1 MTQTRSEASVEP
13 PPLPPGATCVGLIPA
28 RAGSKRV
35 PGKNVRI
42 LGGHPLIAYA
52 VTSALDSGV
61 LDGVIASTDSLEIA
75 ELAQAVGAEVPFL
88 RPAEMAGDRSPDI
101 EWIRHLLATLEGQGR
116 AWDCYA
122 ILRPTSPFRRP
133 ETIRRAWAAFRADGR
148 ADSLR
153 AVQPSREHPAK
164 QWIVEGSRMRPVMAN
179 PDPAAT
185 PWHSMAYQALPS
197 VYVQNASL
205 EIARTAA
212 PLRMG
217 TISGTVIMPFL
228 TEGLEGFDIN
238 GPDDWLLAEHHARE
252 RPELLPAVR
261 GRS

>member
-1 MTQTRSEASVEP
+1 M
-13 PPLPPGATCVGLIPA
+13 
-28 RAGSKRV
+28 
-35 PGKNVRI
+35 PGKNARI

-52 VTSALDSGV
+52 VASALDSGV
-61 LDGVIASTDSLEIA
+61 LDGVIASTDAPEIA
-75 ELAQAVGAEVPFL
+75 EIAQAFGAEVPFL

-101 EWIRHLLATLEGQGR
+101 EWIRHLLATLEGEGR
-116 AWDCYA
+116 AWDCFA

-164 QWIVEGSRMRPVMAN
+164 QWLIEGPRMRPVMSN
-179 PDPAAT
+179 PDPAET
-185 PWHSMAYQALPS
+185 PWHSMPYQALPP

-205 EIARTAA
+205 EIARTVA
-212 PLRMG
+212 PLRRG
-217 TISGTVIMPFL
+217 TIAGTVIMPFL

-252 RPELLPAVR
+252 HPELLPAVR

>member
-1 MTQTRSEASVEP
+1 MTRIRSEASVEP
-13 PPLPPGATCVGLIPA
+13 SPLPRGATCVGLIPA

-35 PGKNVRI
+35 PGKNGRI

-61 LDGVIASTDSLEIA
+61 LDGVIASTDSPEIA
-75 ELAQAVGAEVPFL
+75 ELAQVVGAEVPFL

-164 QWIVEGSRMRPVMAN
+164 QWIVEGSRMRPVMSN
-179 PDPAAT
+179 PDPAVTA
-185 PWHSMAYQALPS
+185 WHSMPYQALPP

-217 TISGTVIMPFL
+217 SISGTVIMPFL

-252 RPELLPAVR
+252 HPELLSAVR

>member
-1 MTQTRSEASVEP
+1 MTPTRSDASVEP
-13 PPLPPGATCVGLIPA
+13 SPLPPGATCVGLIPA

-35 PGKNVRI
+35 PGKNARM
-42 LGGHPLIAYA
+42 LGGQPLIAYA

-61 LDGVIASTDSLEIA
+61 FDAVIVSTDSPEIA
-75 ELAQAVGAEVPFL
+75 GLAGAFGAEVPFL
-88 RPAEMAGDRSPDI
+88 RPAEMAGDRSADI
-101 EWIRHLLATLEGQGR
+101 EWIRHLLATLEGEGR

-122 ILRPTSPFRRP
+122 ILRPTSPFRRA

-164 QWIVEGSRMRPVMAN
+164 QWIVEGSRMRPVMPN

-185 PWHSMAYQALPS
+185 PFHSMPYQALPP
-197 VYVQNASL
+197 VLVQNASL

-212 PLRMG
+212 PLRAG
-217 TISGTVIMPFL
+217 TIAGTVIMPFL

-238 GPDDWLLAEHHARE
+238 GPDDWILAEHHARE
-252 RPELLPAVR
+252 HPELLPAVR
-261 GRS
+261 RRS

>member
-1 MTQTRSEASVEP
+1 MTRTRSEAIVEP
-13 PPLPPGATCVGLIPA
+13 SPLPRDATCVGLIPA

-35 PGKNVRI
+35 PGKNVRM

-52 VTSALDSGV
+52 VASALDSGV
-61 LDGVIASTDSLEIA
+61 LDGVIVSTDSPEIA
-75 ELAQAVGAEVPFL
+75 EVAQAFGAEVPFL

-101 EWIRHLLATLEGQGR
+101 EWIRHLLATLEGEGR

-122 ILRPTSPFRRP
+122 ILRPTSPFRQP

-164 QWIVEGSRMRPVMAN
+164 QWIVEGSRMRPVMPN
-179 PDPAAT
+179 PDPAVT
-185 PWHSMAYQALPS
+185 PWHSTPYQALPP

-212 PLRMG
+212 PLLTG

-238 GPDDWLLAEHHARE
+238 GPDDWLLAEHHVRE
-252 RPELLPAVR
+252 QPELLPAVR

>member
-1 MTQTRSEASVEP
+1 MTQTRSDGSDEP
-13 PPLPPGATCVGLIPA
+13 LALRPDATCVGLIPA

-35 PGKNVRI
+35 PGKNVRM
-42 LGGHPLIAYA
+42 LGGRPLIAYA
-52 VTSALDSGV
+52 IGSALDSGV
-61 LDGVIASTDSLEIA
+61 LDAVIVSTDSPEIA
-75 ELAQAVGAEVPFL
+75 ELARAFSAEVPFL
-88 RPAEMAGDRSPDI
+88 RPPVIAGDRSPDI
-101 EWIRHLLATLEGQGR
+101 DWIRHLLTTLEGEGR
-116 AWDCYA
+116 TWDCYA
-122 ILRPTSPFRRP
+122 VLRPTSPFRRP
-133 ETIRRAWAAFRADGR
+133 ETIQRAWAAFRADGR

-164 QWIVEGSRMRPVMAN
+164 QWVVEGSRMQPVMAN

-185 PWHSMAYQALPS
+185 PWHSMPYQALPP
-197 VYVQNASL
+197 VYAQNASL

-238 GPDDWLLAEHHARE
+238 GPDDWLLAEHHVRE
-252 RPELLPAVR
+252 NPEQLPAVR
-261 GRS
+261 ERP